1 MMNQIIF
8 YGAGKFAEENI
19 DIWRMQGITPVC
31 FADGDGNKHGKQIKG
46 VTVLSL
52 DEALVQWPEADVYV
66 TVGVDALGRVTDF
79 LLKRGIPENRVKYPY
94 AVEKRLGC
102 KFLGTR
108 IQFFGEQFQT
118 CCSPQLGE
126 KERVRYDVTDFEKNM
141 DAYKCVCRN
150 MIDTMR
156 SGKGGCCTGCAQLRY
171 DIWPVEPWLEVIGFD
186 TAFEE
191 DRCNFKCIYC
201 NAKESITENCLKT
214 NLVDTIK
221 KFERYSRGEHKN
233 IVLASGEIS
242 VSPYREEVFE
252 IIKRNRWDVHVFTN
266 ASVYVPALAE
276 LLQSGQAKIQVS
288 MDAGTKETFAKIKGV
303 DFWDKVVENLAR
315 YAENVAPNQIELKY
329 ILIPGVNDLERD
341 VDGFLELAKNVHAG
355 IFLSSD
361 MNVMEAALPEQTYQC
376 ALRLAKGGWAQKM
389 NLSVV
394 AEFFNPQ
401 SYTRLMKELYD

>member
-1 MMNQIIF
+1 M
-8 YGAGKFAEENI
+8 
-19 DIWRMQGITPVC
+19 
-31 FADGDGNKHGKQIKG
+31 
-46 VTVLSL
+46 
-52 DEALVQWPEADVYV
+52 
-66 TVGVDALGRVTDF
+66 
-79 LLKRGIPENRVKYPY
+79 
-94 AVEKRLGC
+94 
-102 KFLGTR
+102 
-108 IQFFGEQFQT
+108 
-118 CCSPQLGE
+118 
-126 KERVRYDVTDFEKNM
+126 
-141 DAYKCVCRN
+141 
-150 MIDTMR
+150 
-156 SGKGGCCTGCAQLRY
+156 
-171 DIWPVEPWLEVIGFD
+171 
-186 TAFEE
+186 
-191 DRCNFKCIYC
+191 
-201 NAKESITENCLKT
+201 KT

-389 NLSVV
+389 DLSVV